1 MKAVSE
7 ESSRMSSTHHDHAS
21 HPHDDGGH
29 PHEDHGHGHGH
40 VHEHGHGHPHEDHGH
55 PHKDHSHPHEDHG
68 HGHGH
73 GHGHEHRGGVIGFL
87 KELFVPHSHDSADK
101 VDSALEASKE
111 GMRCLKIS
119 FIGLMLTALVQTV
132 IVYYTNSV
140 ALLGD
145 TLHNYAD
152 ALTAVPLAIA
162 FIVGRRLA
170 TRAYTYGY
178 GRAEDLAGIIVVVL
192 IAFSAF
198 YAGYEAI
205 KRFMNP
211 GEVQH
216 LAVLAIAGVVGFL
229 GNEVVAQYRIRTGRR
244 IGSAAL
250 VADGLHARTD
260 GFTSLAV
267 VFSAAGAWAGYP
279 IADPIIG
286 LLITVAILFVLRDAA
301 REVYRRLMDAV
312 DPHLVDQAETVIRS
326 TPGVVDV
333 TEVRLRWHGHKLL
346 AEARITVDT
355 SMSLVDAHHLSHE
368 VEHELVHGVRRLTA
382 ATIHAEPLAA
392 DADPAHALVSHHD

>member
-1 MKAVSE
+1 VAKV
-7 ESSRMSSTHHDHAS
+7 
-21 HPHDDGGH
+21 
-29 PHEDHGHGHGH
+29 
-40 VHEHGHGHPHEDHGH
+40 
-55 PHKDHSHPHEDHG
+55 
-68 HGHGH
+68 
-73 GHGHEHRGGVIGFL
+73 
-87 KELFVPHSHDSADK
+87 KEIFVPHSHDSTDK
-101 VDSALEASKE
+101 IDSALEASRE

-119 FIGLMLTALVQTV
+119 FAGLMLTALVQTV
-132 IVYYTNSV
+132 IVFYTNSV

-162 FIVGRRLA
+162 FLVGRRLA

-178 GRAEDLAGIIVVVL
+178 GRAEDLAGIVVVVL
-192 IAFSAF
+192 IAASAF

-205 KRFMNP
+205 QRFMNP
-211 GEVQH
+211 GEVRH
-216 LAVLAIAGVVGFL
+216 LGVLAGAGIVGFL
-229 GNEVVAQYRIRTGRR
+229 GNEIVAKYRIRTGRR

-267 VFSAAGAWAGYP
+267 VLSAGGAWLGFP

-286 LLITVAILFVLRDAA
+286 LLITVAILYVLRDAA

-312 DPHLVDQAETVIRS
+312 DPALVDRTEEIIRA

-333 TEVRLRWHGHKLL
+333 TEVRLRWVGHSLR
-346 AEARITVDT
+346 AEARIAVNT
-355 SMSLVDAHHLSHE
+355 STSLVEAHELGHR
-368 VEHELVHGVRRLTA
+368 VEHDLVHGVRRLTA
-382 ATIHAEPLAA
+382 AVIHTEPLEPDSAA
-392 DADPAHALVSHHD
+392 AHAQVSHH

>member
-1 MKAVSE
+1 MTDTQAQGAHS
-7 ESSRMSSTHHDHAS
+7 HHDH
-21 HPHDDGGH
+21 
-29 PHEDHGHGHGH
+29 DHGHDHGHGHDHDHDHGHGH
-40 VHEHGHGHPHEDHGH
+40 VHDHDHGEHGHSHDHGLLG
-55 PHKDHSHPHEDHG
+55 K
-68 HGHGH
+68 
-73 GHGHEHRGGVIGFL
+73 I
-87 KELFVPHSHDSADK
+87 KEIFVPHSHDSADK

-119 FIGLMLTALVQTV
+119 FAGLILTAIVQTM
-132 IVYYTNSV
+132 IVVYTNSV

-152 ALTAVPLAIA
+152 AFTAVPLAIA
-162 FIVGRRLA
+162 FIVGRRVA
-170 TRAYTYGY
+170 TRSYTYGY
-178 GRAEDLAGIIVVVL
+178 GRSEDLAGIIVVVL
-192 IAFSAF
+192 IAFSAA
-198 YAGYEAI
+198 YAGYEAVL
-205 KRFMNP
+205 RFMNP
-211 GEVQH
+211 GEVKH
-216 LAVLAIAGVVGFL
+216 LAVLAVAGGVGFV

-267 VFSAAGAWAGYP
+267 VFSAAGAWLGFP
-279 IADPIIG
+279 VADPIIG

-312 DPHLVDQAETVIRS
+312 DPHLVDRAEDVIRS

-346 AEARITVDT
+346 AEARVTVD
-355 SMSLVDAHHLSHE
+355 SSLSLVEAHHLSHQ
-368 VEHELVHGVRRLTA
+368 VEHELIHGVRRLTA
-382 ATIHAEPLAA
+382 ATIHAEPPAS
-392 DADPAHALVSHHD
+392 DADPAHALVGHHD

>member
-1 MKAVSE
+1 M
-7 ESSRMSSTHHDHAS
+7 RTS
-21 HPHDDGGH
+21 HPHPH
-29 PHEDHGHGHGH
+29 PHPHDHGD
-40 VHEHGHGHPHEDHGH
+40 DHGAAPGKH
-55 PHKDHSHPHEDHG
+55 VPGRDHG

-73 GHGHEHRGGVIGFL
+73 GHGHDHDHGHRGGIVGFL

-119 FIGLMLTALVQTV
+119 FAGLIITALIQTV

-170 TRAYTYGY
+170 TRSYTYGY

-192 IAFSAF
+192 IACSAF

-205 KRFMNP
+205 MRFMNP
-211 GEVQH
+211 GEVKH
-216 LAVLAIAGVVGFL
+216 FAVLAIAGVVGFL

-250 VADGLHARTD
+250 MADGLHARTD

-267 VFSAAGAWAGYP
+267 VFSAAGAWLGFP

-312 DPHLVDQAETVIRS
+312 DPHLVDQAETVIRA

-333 TEVRLRWHGHKLL
+333 TDVQLRWHGHKLL
-346 AEARITVDT
+346 AEARISVDST
-355 SMSLVDAHHLSHE
+355 LSLIDAHHVSHR
-368 VEHELVHGVRRLTA
+368 VEHDLVHGVRRLTA
-382 ATIHAEPLAA
+382 ATIHAEPLAS
-392 DADPAHALVSHHD
+392 DADPAHALLSHHD

>member
-1 MKAVSE
+1 
-7 ESSRMSSTHHDHAS
+7 MSNAQHDHAGHA
-21 HPHDDGGH
+21 HPHGGH
-29 PHEDHGHGHGH
+29 AHDDHGHGHDDKGH
-40 VHEHGHGHPHEDHGH
+40 DDKGHDDHGR
-55 PHKDHSHPHEDHG
+55 
-68 HGHGH
+68 GHGH
-73 GHGHEHRGGVIGFL
+73 GHGHEHGHGHGHRGGIVGFL
-87 KELFVPHSHDSADK
+87 KELLVPHSHDSADK
-101 VDSALEASKE
+101 VDSALEASRE
-111 GMRCLKIS
+111 GMRCLKVS
-119 FIGLMLTALVQTV
+119 FAGLLITALVQTV

-170 TRAYTYGY
+170 TRSYTYGY

-205 KRFMNP
+205 MRFMNP
-211 GEVQH
+211 GEVKH

-229 GNEVVAQYRIRTGRR
+229 GNEIVAQYRIRTGRR

-267 VFSAAGAWAGYP
+267 VFSAAGAWLGFP

-286 LLITVAILFVLRDAA
+286 LLITLAILMVLRDAA

-326 TPGVVDV
+326 TAGVVDV
-333 TEVRLRWHGHKLL
+333 TDVRLRWHGHKLL
-346 AEARITVDT
+346 AEARVTVDST
-355 SMSLVDAHHLSHE
+355 LSLTDAHHVSHQ
-368 VEHELVHGVRRLTA
+368 VEHDLVHGVRRLTA
-382 ATIHAEPLAA
+382 ATIHAEPLAH
-392 DADPAHALVSHHD
+392 DADPAHALISHHD

>member
-1 MKAVSE
+1 
-7 ESSRMSSTHHDHAS
+7 
-21 HPHDDGGH
+21 
-29 PHEDHGHGHGH
+29 
-40 VHEHGHGHPHEDHGH
+40 
-55 PHKDHSHPHEDHG
+55 
-68 HGHGH
+68 
-73 GHGHEHRGGVIGFL
+73 
-87 KELFVPHSHDSADK
+87 VPHSHDSADK
-101 VDSALEASKE
+101 VDSALEASAE

-119 FIGLMLTALVQTV
+119 FVGLLLTALIQTV
-132 IVYYTNSV
+132 VVVYTNSV

-162 FIVGRRLA
+162 FLVGRRLA

-178 GRAEDLAGIIVVVL
+178 GRAEDLAGIVVVL
-192 IAFSAF
+192 LIALSAG
-198 YAGYEAI
+198 YAGYEAVM
-205 KRFMNP
+205 RFLNP
-211 GEVQH
+211 GEVEH
-216 LAVLAIAGVVGFL
+216 LAVLAVAGVVGFV

-267 VFSAAGAWAGYP
+267 VFSAAGAWLGFP
-279 IADPIIG
+279 IADPIVG

-312 DPHLVDQAETVIRS
+312 DPHLVDQAEQVIRA

-333 TEVRLRWHGHKLL
+333 TDIRLRWHGHKLL
-346 AEARITVDT
+346 AEARVTVDST
-355 SMSLVDAHHLSHE
+355 LSLIQAHHVSHQ
-368 VEHELVHGVRRLTA
+368 VEHDLVHGVRRLTA
-382 ATIHAEPLAA
+382 ATIHTEPLAF
-392 DADPAHALVSHHD
+392 DADPAHALLSHHD

>member
-1 MKAVSE
+1 
-7 ESSRMSSTHHDHAS
+7 
-21 HPHDDGGH
+21 
-29 PHEDHGHGHGH
+29 
-40 VHEHGHGHPHEDHGH
+40 
-55 PHKDHSHPHEDHG
+55 
-68 HGHGH
+68 
-73 GHGHEHRGGVIGFL
+73 
-87 KELFVPHSHDSADK
+87 
-101 VDSALEASKE
+101 
-111 GMRCLKIS
+111 MRCLKIS
-119 FIGLMLTALVQTV
+119 FAGLMLTALVQTV

-162 FIVGRRLA
+162 FLVGRRVA

-192 IAFSAF
+192 IAASAF

-205 KRFMNP
+205 RRFQDP
-211 GEVQH
+211 GELSH
-216 LAVLAIAGVVGFL
+216 LGVLAAAGVVGFL
-229 GNEVVAQYRIRTGRR
+229 GNEVVAQYRIRTGHR

-267 VFSAAGAWAGYP
+267 VLSAAGAWAGFP
-279 IADPIIG
+279 LADPIIG

-312 DPHLVDQAETVIRS
+312 DPNLVDQAEQVIRS

-333 TEVRLRWHGHKLL
+333 ADVRLRWLGHRLL
-346 AEARITVDT
+346 AEARVTVDSTT
-355 SMSLVDAHHLSHE
+355 SLIDAHRLSHQ
-368 VEHELVHGVRRLTA
+368 VEHELVHGLRRLSA
-382 ATIHAEPLAA
+382 ATIHTEPLAM
-392 DADPAHALVSHHD
+392 DAAPAHDLVTHHH

>member
-1 MKAVSE
+1 MTRNQHDRPHPHPHE
-7 ESSRMSSTHHDHAS
+7 EHPHPHPHP
-21 HPHDDGGH
+21 HPHDDHGSG
-29 PHEDHGHGHGH
+29 DHGHGHGP
-40 VHEHGHGHPHEDHGH
+40 GHD
-55 PHKDHSHPHEDHG
+55 D
-68 HGHGH
+68 
-73 GHGHEHRGGVIGFL
+73 HGHEHGTGFMAKV
-87 KELFVPHSHDSADK
+87 KEIFVPHSHDSADK
-101 VDSALEASKE
+101 VDSELEASQE
-111 GMRCLKIS
+111 GMRCLKLS
-119 FIGLMLTALVQTV
+119 FGFLMLTAAIQTV
-132 IVYYTNSV
+132 IVFYTNSV

-162 FIVGRRLA
+162 FLVGRRVA

-192 IAFSAF
+192 IAASAA

-205 KRFMNP
+205 QRFMNP
-211 GEVQH
+211 GEVRH
-216 LAVLAIAGVVGFL
+216 LGVLAVAGVVGFL
-229 GNEVVAQYRIRTGRR
+229 GNELVAKYRIRTGRR

-267 VFSAAGAWAGYP
+267 VFSAAGAWLGYP

-286 LLITVAILFVLRDAA
+286 LLITVAILFVLKDAA

-312 DPHLVDQAETVIRS
+312 DPALVDQAENVIRS

-333 TEVRLRWHGHKLL
+333 TDVRLRWHGHKLL
-346 AEARITVDT
+346 AEARITVDST
-355 SMSLVDAHHLSHE
+355 SSLIEAHHLSHQ
-368 VEHELVHGVRRLTA
+368 VEHDLVHGVRRLST
-382 ATIHAEPLAA
+382 ATIHAEPLAH
-392 DADPAHALVSHHD
+392 DADLAHDLVSHHD

>member
-1 MKAVSE
+1 M
-7 ESSRMSSTHHDHAS
+7 TQDQHDHP
-21 HPHDDGGH
+21 HPH
-29 PHEDHGHGHGH
+29 PHEDHP
-40 VHEHGHGHPHEDHGH
+40 HPHEDHGH
-55 PHKDHSHPHEDHG
+55 PHDDHGDHAHPHGDHGDHGHPHDDHGHGDHGHGHDDHG

-73 GHGHEHRGGVIGFL
+73 GHGDHDHPGGIIGFF
-87 KELFVPHSHDSADK
+87 KEIFVPHSHDSSDK
-101 VDSALEASKE
+101 IDTALEASQE
-111 GMRCLKIS
+111 GMRCLKLS
-119 FIGLMLTALVQTV
+119 FAFLMLTAVIQTV
-132 IVYYTNSV
+132 IVFYTNSV

-152 ALTAVPLAIA
+152 ALTAVPIAIA
-162 FIVGRRLA
+162 FLVGRRVA
-170 TRAYTYGY
+170 TKAYTYGY

-192 IAFSAF
+192 IAASAA

-205 KRFMNP
+205 QRFMNP
-211 GEVQH
+211 GEVRH
-216 LAVLAIAGVVGFL
+216 LGVLAAAGIVGFL
-229 GNEVVAQYRIRTGRR
+229 GNEIVAKYRIRTGRR

-267 VFSAAGAWAGYP
+267 VFSAAGAWLGFP

-286 LLITVAILFVLRDAA
+286 LLITVAILFVLKDAA

-312 DPHLVDQAETVIRS
+312 DPALVDQTEKVIRS

-333 TEVRLRWHGHKLL
+333 TDVRLRWLGHSMR

-355 SMSLVDAHHLSHE
+355 NTSLVEAHHLAHR
-368 VEHELVHGVRRLTA
+368 VEHDLVHGVRRLTSA
-382 ATIHAEPLAA
+382 NIHPEPLPWDSEAA
-392 DADPAHALVSHHD
+392 HEQVAHHS